1 MSRAVPDRAL
11 RDHRASRGPNPASW
25 RYRTDMT
32 PDEAAAVLGIHRD
45 ADETEIDHAYRR
57 LAREL
62 HPDRSIGASA
72 SESAIRAASER
83 FVHVTQAREVLL
95 RSAAVR
101 AQHPETGPGPAAARW
116 RPGGRCR
123 RRTRRR
129 HRGGTAGS
137 PTAHPDR
144 RAYVRPDVPASV
156 RPDRPFSWTLFG
168 AWSLL
173 LAVGAVFVL
182 TGAPVWNPLDLWL
195 RVGLLAAFAI
205 GTALTRR
212 RWVWRAT
219 LALIGVNAIATVLA
233 TTFGGLLG
241 LGMMIVACFGLAV
254 QARLVRFPDQ

>member
-1 MSRAVPDRAL
+1 
-11 RDHRASRGPNPASW
+11 
-25 RYRTDMT
+25 MT

-45 ADETEIDHAYRR
+45 ADETAIDHAYRR

-101 AQHPETGPGPAAARW
+101 AQHPETGPGPADGTVGGAAGG
-116 RPGGRCR
+116 PGGG
-123 RRTRRR
+123 TV
-129 HRGGTAGS
+129 GGTAGS
-137 PTAHPDR
+137 PAAHPDR
-144 RAYVRPDVPASV
+144 RAYARPDVPASA